1 MNTDKNVLIPLPLA
15 KQIIELLEYWDVSKC
30 DRAIIDDYGN
40 ILRSLNAKLQKLELR
55 DAYAKLIAAGNEDD
69 RHDARMN
76 YLWLK
81 GRLNDIATD
90 GCIF

>member
-1 MNTDKNVLIPLPLA
+1 M
-15 KQIIELLEYWDVSKC
+15 LECWDISQYN
-30 DRAIIDDYGN
+30 RAIIDDYGD
-40 ILRSLNAKLQKLELR
+40 ILRSLNAKLQRLELR
-55 DAYAKLIAAGNEDD
+55 DAYAKLIAADNEDD
-69 RHDARMN
+69 SNDARID